1 MPAGSRRAF
10 WAAAIAVVVTITA
23 IRITTVDS
31 LRDQRYFEKY
41 LVFSKQAAAGTID
54 PSRLPDLSPGYV
66 WLLALLHG
74 KLGLG
79 LETLRAMQIAGVSL
93 AALMAAMAA
102 EAVAGRVAAAA
113 AIAFVLGSRAA
124 LINATDFEPETC
136 LLLLGAL
143 ALVPLMRESIGRRGA
158 LLSGLAFGLAVIFR
172 PSALLAAAAIAAWL
186 AWKRQNAAFF
196 GIAAAVPVIAILIVN
211 AVLTGTP
218 VIMDPGT
225 VFYEGMNPQATGYA
239 GVQPRIVNDLEP
251 RYGSDAL
258 HVTYR
263 IVASRALGRPMS
275 TEDANRFWTSKA
287 VAFARSHPLK
297 ALRLTVRKALASI
310 SSYDAW
316 DLYTMV
322 RKERELARTVAI
334 PFGFAIAFALAALW
348 IADRRSLMPA
358 AILLVATVAPMT
370 VFYVTA
376 RQRNAVIPPVAILAG
391 CALAAI
397 VKQRNRRAMVAAA
410 AALVGG
416 ALLTVDSHGAA
427 EDRHI
432 WERSERRTLAIERVR
447 ASNDRA
453 AKEAWLAAAQVNGL
467 ESPVPPPAALLRV
480 SAEAIRRNAPE
491 PVLFDIALA
500 LERAHLWRDAEM
512 LLAQLA
518 NIGYVPERRNYA
530 TNSVSYH
537 LARCRLRQGHREVRA
552 LIHRAR
558 AEAPGDAD
566 VLALS
571 LVTGTDVR
579 NELRTLHDPFT
590 AELALAR
597 ALSDVGRR
605 DDANARIARLRRA
618 LPEWERVETRN

>member
-10 WAAAIAVVVTITA
+10 WAAAIAVVVAITA
-23 IRITTVDS
+23 IRIHTVDS

-41 LVFSKQAAAGTID
+41 LVFSKQAAHGTID

-74 KLGLG
+74 KLGLE
-79 LETLRAMQIAGVSL
+79 LETLRAMQIAAVSL
-93 AALMAAMAA
+93 AALIAAMAA
-102 EAVAGRVAAAA
+102 EAVGGRVAAAA
-113 AIAFVLGSRAA
+113 AMAFVLGSRAA

-136 LLLLGAL
+136 ILLLGAL
-143 ALVPLMRESIGRRGA
+143 ALLPLMRDPISRRGA
-158 LLSGLAFGLAVIFR
+158 TLSGLAFGLSIIFR
-172 PSALLAAAAIAAWL
+172 PSALLATVAIAAWL
-186 AWKRQNAAFF
+186 AWRRQRAASF

-263 IVASRALGRPMS
+263 IVASRASGRPMS
-275 TEDANRFWTSKA
+275 TEDANRFWTRKA
-287 VAFARSHPLK
+287 IAFALGHPLK
-297 ALRLTVRKALASI
+297 ALRLTLRKALAAV

-322 RKERELARTVAI
+322 RKERELARVPAI

-348 IADRRSLMPA
+348 IADRRSSIPA
-358 AILLVATVAPMT
+358 AIVLVPTLAPMI
-370 VFYVTA
+370 VFYATA
-376 RQRNAVIPPVAILAG
+376 RQRNAVIPSVAILAG
-391 CALAAI
+391 CGIAAI
-397 VKQRNRRAMVAAA
+397 VKQRDRRAMVAAV

-416 ALLTVDSHGAA
+416 ALLTVDSHGAV

-432 WERSERRTLAIERVR
+432 WERSERRTLAIDRVR
-447 ASNDRA
+447 ASGDRV
-453 AKEAWLAAAQVNGL
+453 AKEAWLAVAQVNGL
-467 ESPVPPPAALLRV
+467 ESPVPPPAALLRI

-500 LERAHLWRDAEM
+500 LERAQLWRDAEM
-512 LLAQLA
+512 LLTQLA
-518 NIGYVPERRNYA
+518 NIGYIPERRNYA

-537 LARCRLRQGHREVRA
+537 LARCRLRQGNRDVRE
-552 LIHRAR
+552 LIRRAR
-558 AEAPGDAD
+558 REAPGDAD
-566 VLALS
+566 VLALA
-571 LVTGTDVR
+571 LVTGIDTR
-579 NELRTLHDPFT
+579 EELRALHDPFT

-597 ALSDVGRR
+597 ALFDAGRR
-605 DDANARIARLRRA
+605 DDANARLARLRRA
-618 LPEWERVETRN
+618 LPEWERGM